1 MRSPAFAAVAIA
13 ALALGLGANVAIFSV
28 VDAVLVRPLPY
39 PDPERLVR
47 VGSLHPVKNADGIGA
62 SYPDWLDWRER
73 SRSFDR
79 LGAVLSSTAVLGL
92 GGGEPVS
99 ADIGWVSADLLP
111 ALGIEPLAGRL
122 FRPDEDR
129 PGGSTRVLLLSKSL
143 WTSRFGGDRSVI
155 GRTLPLDGSPYVVVG
170 VVPDESL
177 VIGASVLAP
186 IVNQAFPNRS
196 GRALDVV
203 GRLRPGVSL
212 AAARSEMTSIGR
224 VLESQY
230 PEADRGFSV
239 AVAPLHESLAGGRR
253 RPLAVLF
260 AAVGLLLLIA
270 CANIANLLLARGAAR
285 RRELAVRA
293 ALGASRGRLVRQ
305 LLGESTLLAFA
316 GGAAGLAAASGLL
329 SLIHRIAGDSMP
341 LVAAASLDVRA
352 AAFAFGA
359 SLATAILFGLLP
371 AVSASRGATS
381 GALHGAGRQV
391 GHGRTRAL
399 DTLVLVQTA
408 LCLVLLATAG
418 LLATSYVRLSR
429 TDPGFVPDRIVS
441 ADLALPT
448 ASYRELPRRAALA
461 GRVLE
466 RLRALPGVQSAAITR
481 DLPGGRCMTV
491 SFSPEGHPRVS
502 RAESP
507 QAEIRPASGSFFET
521 FGIPI
526 LAGRGI
532 LDSDDASSAPVIV
545 VNRRLAARL
554 WPGRSA
560 LGMHVTL
567 FSDGLERRVVGV
579 AGDVRR
585 LDRGGEAPE
594 AMFVPYAQDL
604 LFNRIAVA
612 VRGEA
617 GGAPL
622 SRAVVERAVREIDP
636 AVAVSGARTM
646 REVLAARVA
655 EPRLRTILVGSFAA
669 AAVLLA
675 ALGLY
680 GVIAYGVARRRAE
693 IGVRMAFGATPGE
706 VRRHVV
712 GGGLRLACSGIA
724 VGLVAALATSRLL
737 SGLLYGVTPA
747 DPLVHAGSAGFL
759 LAVAAAAS
767 LIPAFRASR
776 TDPVVA
782 LRSE

>member
-1 MRSPAFAAVAIA
+1 
-13 ALALGLGANVAIFSV
+13 
-28 VDAVLVRPLPY
+28 
-39 PDPERLVR
+39 
-47 VGSLHPVKNADGIGA
+47 
-62 SYPDWLDWRER
+62 
-73 SRSFDR
+73 
-79 LGAVLSSTAVLGL
+79 
-92 GGGEPVS
+92 
-99 ADIGWVSADLLP
+99 
-111 ALGIEPLAGRL
+111 
-122 FRPDEDR
+122 
-129 PGGSTRVLLLSKSL
+129 
-143 WTSRFGGDRSVI
+143 
-155 GRTLPLDGSPYVVVG
+155 
-170 VVPDESL
+170 
-177 VIGASVLAP
+177 
-186 IVNQAFPNRS
+186 
-196 GRALDVV
+196 
-203 GRLRPGVSL
+203 
-212 AAARSEMTSIGR
+212 
-224 VLESQY
+224 
-230 PEADRGFSV
+230 
-239 AVAPLHESLAGGRR
+239 
-253 RPLAVLF
+253 
-260 AAVGLLLLIA
+260 
-270 CANIANLLLARGAAR
+270 
-285 RRELAVRA
+285 
-293 ALGASRGRLVRQ
+293 
-305 LLGESTLLAFA
+305 
-316 GGAAGLAAASGLL
+316 
-329 SLIHRIAGDSMP
+329 
-341 LVAAASLDVRA
+341 
-352 AAFAFGA
+352 
-359 SLATAILFGLLP
+359 
-371 AVSASRGATS
+371 
-381 GALHGAGRQV
+381 
-391 GHGRTRAL
+391 
-399 DTLVLVQTA
+399 
-408 LCLVLLATAG
+408 
-418 LLATSYVRLSR
+418 
-429 TDPGFVPDRIVS
+429 
-441 ADLALPT
+441 
-448 ASYRELPRRAALA
+448 
-461 GRVLE
+461 
-466 RLRALPGVQSAAITR
+466 
-481 DLPGGRCMTV
+481 
-491 SFSPEGHPRVS
+491 
-502 RAESP
+502 
-507 QAEIRPASGSFFET
+507 
-521 FGIPI
+521 
-526 LAGRGI
+526 
-532 LDSDDASSAPVIV
+532 
-545 VNRRLAARL
+545 
-554 WPGRSA
+554 
-560 LGMHVTL
+560 MHVTL